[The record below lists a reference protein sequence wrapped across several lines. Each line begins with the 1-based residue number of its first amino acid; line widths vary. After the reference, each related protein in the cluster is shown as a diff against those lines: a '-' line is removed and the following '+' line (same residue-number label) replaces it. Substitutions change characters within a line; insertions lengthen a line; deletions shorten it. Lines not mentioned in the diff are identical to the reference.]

1 MIALDTNVLVRF
13 LVEDD
18 AAQSAR
24 AARLVERAIKNE
36 EPLFVA
42 DIVLAEATWVLTRS
56 YDVPKREL
64 LDVFRKL
71 VAAKH
76 LDFASSDA
84 LSSALE
90 GWERGR
96 GDFSDYL
103 VRAQAEARGCDRIAT
118 FDRVLLKERAFVAP

>member
-24 AARLVERAIKNE
+24 AARLIDRAIKSE
-36 EPLFVA
+36 ETLFVP
-42 DIVLAEATWVLTRS
+42 DIVLAEVAWVLTRA
-56 YDVPKREL
+56 YDVPKPEL
-64 LDVFRKL
+64 MDVLRKL
-71 VAAKH
+71 LTAKH
-76 LDFASSDA
+76 LAFASSDV
-84 LSSALE
+84 LSSALD
-90 GWERGR
+90 GWARGK

-118 FDRVLLKERAFVAP
+118 FDRALLKERAFFAP